1 MNNPILDMK
10 FGLKNPEIAKDFEEY
25 VPKEGIVQQ
34 VYLNCDPTTQNPYMV
49 KKVIMQVENQENK
62 N

>member
-1 MNNPILDMK
+1 MNNSFLDMK

-25 VPKEGIVQQ
+25 VPKEGVVQQ

-49 KKVIMQVENQENK
+49 KKTIKQEHKQEHEN
-62 N
+62 